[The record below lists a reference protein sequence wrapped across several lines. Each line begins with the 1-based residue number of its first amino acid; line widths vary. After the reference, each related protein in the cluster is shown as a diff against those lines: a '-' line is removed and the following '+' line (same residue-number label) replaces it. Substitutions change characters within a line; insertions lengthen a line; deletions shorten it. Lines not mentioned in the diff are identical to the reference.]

1 MILILALSSFVV
13 YFSNREPLLNIDES
27 MTEINN
33 EILDLQSVINNDA
46 IQQSDIYTSEEGKKE
61 GTRDDE
67 EIKEVEVEY

>member
-33 EILDLQSVINNDA
+33 EIVDLQSVINNDA
-46 IQQSDIYTSEEGKKE
+46 I
-61 GTRDDE
+61 
-67 EIKEVEVEY
+67 